1 MYPPFGPIIV
11 QLGPLALRWY
21 SLTMTAAIFLGTYV
35 ASRYMGNP
43 ASGEV
48 TPLGSDDGR

>member
-35 ASRYMGNP
+35 ASRYMARQGRD
-43 ASGEV
+43 SGSIWEM
-48 TPLGSDDGR
+48 